1 VDVTGLMAPLH
12 ETVEQHSKLYRDLLL
27 GFVRLHVL
35 HYASRE
41 AVYGAGVAAKLEEH
55 GYNLSPGTLYPLLH
69 DLEAAG
75 MLEREEW
82 VVDGKV
88 RKYYRITVLGN
99 MTLDAA
105 RRMMLDLVDE
115 VTPADGADS
124 G

>member
-1 VDVTGLMAPLH
+1 MAQLH

-35 HYASRE
+35 YHASRE
-41 AVYGAGVAAKLEEH
+41 AVYGAGVATKLEQH

-75 MLEREEW
+75 MLAREEW

-99 MTLDAA
+99 VALDAA
-105 RRMMLDLVDE
+105 RRKMLDLVDE
-115 VTPADGADS
+115 VTPADGAD
-124 G
+124 